1 MRYKIYMPVVSLALA
16 CALVCSCDFL
26 RSVAGRPTSR
36 EIASAVA
43 AKAEAEREAAVQDS
57 LRQAEAARALA
68 DSIAKAGAP
77 APLAVDEPVVARYY
91 VVVGVFDSKDHAQK
105 KVNQCTEKGMTAKF
119 IRFKSGKYGVLVNPS
134 DTKEGG
140 ERMLSDLKA
149 RKLCSSSAW
158 LLYNY

>member
-1 MRYKIYMPVVSLALA
+1 MRYKIYMPVLSLALA

-68 DSIAKAGAP
+68 DSIAKASTP
-77 APLAVDEPVVARYY
+77 APVAVDEPVARYY
-91 VVVGVFDSKDHAQK
+91 VVVGVFNSKDHAQK

-119 IRFKSGKYGVLVNPS
+119 IRFKTGKYGVLVNPS
-134 DTKEGG
+134 DTKEEG